1 MKGDSRGRKRGRL
14 KSVERDSRD
23 TKTNSSAPPPYR
35 SSRQTPDFSSGPIS
49 QGFLHTHKRS
59 RRRTASITH
68 NHWCP
73 VSPLLLGMNKTNI
86 SFAANSISSAP
97 ITRHAGGRTAMGRA
111 EQSVA
116 PACIGIRMHGRESG
130 SEFEARNWP
139 ISRRARFLNLF

>member
-1 MKGDSRGRKRGRL
+1 MTRKFVCPL
-14 KSVERDSRD
+14 L
-23 TKTNSSAPPPYR
+23 PPSPYH

-59 RRRTASITH
+59 RRRTASITY

-97 ITRHAGGRTAMGRA
+97 ITRHGGDRTAMGRA
-111 EQSVA
+111 GAISCTRVHRRSNA
-116 PACIGIRMHGRESG
+116 WRSG
-130 SEFEARNWP
+130 SELGLEFAE
-139 ISRRARFLNLF
+139 IYDRFYDVFAKNGGKFF